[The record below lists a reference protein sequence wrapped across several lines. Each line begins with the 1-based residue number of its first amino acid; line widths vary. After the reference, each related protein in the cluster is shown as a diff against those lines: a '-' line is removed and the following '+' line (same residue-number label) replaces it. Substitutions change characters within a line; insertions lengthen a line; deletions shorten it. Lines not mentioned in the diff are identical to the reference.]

1 MSNND
6 SLIFKIAS
14 EPWEFEQIHELN
26 YQTFV
31 DEIPQHQQNEHQKLI
46 DKFHQQNTYVIC
58 VRNREVLG
66 MIALRDKRPLSLD
79 SKLENLES
87 YLPPFKTILEYRLL
101 AVKKEHR
108 KSAIFTGIMK
118 KSFDMAIKGDY
129 DIAVISGTTQQA
141 RLYRHLGFKPFGP
154 LVGKQDALY
163 QPMYID
169 IAGALELK
177 KQSQILKPNK
187 GTKMDQLLYNYLPG
201 PVSIAEGVMEANS
214 AEPNSHRSQ
223 VFMDQFNELRRTLCQ
238 RVNAPKVQIITGSGT
253 LANDIVAA
261 QLGVIAG
268 RGLVL
273 ANGEF
278 GYRLQDQATRA
289 GLDFDVIRADEGKTF
304 DQPMLEERISAH
316 DDYAWIWAVH
326 CETSTGVLNDIDRL
340 RELCHRHDLKL
351 CLDGVSSIGSCNV
364 DLHDVYLATAVSG
377 KGIGSLPGLAMVFCD
392 EDVQSGERQLPR
404 YFDLAYYEA
413 MQGIP
418 FTISSNAIYALNA
431 ALNNSDWQTRF
442 ANVKQ
447 WSEELRSDF
456 EQLGIRVL
464 ADEQCRS
471 PHVTTL
477 VLPDS
482 VSSLE
487 MGERL
492 EEEGILVSYRSQYLL
507 EKNHIQ
513 VCFMGECKKPPRMIT
528 RFLRE
533 ALTKTPASVS
543 STDAVVA

>member
-1 MSNND
+1 MSDND

-14 EPWEFEQIHELN
+14 EPWEFDQIHELN
-26 YQTFV
+26 YETFV
-31 DEIPQHQQNEHQKLI
+31 DEIPQHQQNTHHKLV
-46 DKFHQQNTYVIC
+46 DKFHKENTYVIC
-58 VRNREVLG
+58 VRDNEVLG

-79 SKLENLES
+79 GKLENMES
-87 YLPPFKTILEYRLL
+87 YLPPFKTVLEYRLL

-129 DIAVISGTTQQA
+129 DIAVISGTTQQT

-163 QPMYID
+163 QPMFID

-177 KQSQILKPNK
+177 QQTQILKPNK
-187 GTKMDQLLYNYLPG
+187 GSKMEQLLYNYLPG

-223 VFMDQFNELRRTLCQ
+223 VFMDHFNELRKTLCQ
-238 RVNAPKVQIITGSGT
+238 RVNAPQVQIITGSGT
-253 LANDIVAA
+253 LANDIIAA
-261 QLGVIAG
+261 QLGVLPG

-273 ANGEF
+273 TNGEF

-289 GLDFDVIRADEGKTF
+289 GLDFDVIRAEEGKSF
-304 DQPMLEERISAH
+304 SPQVLEDAISR
-316 DDYAWIWAVH
+316 DDGLEWIWSVH
-326 CETSTGVLNDIDRL
+326 CETSTGVLNDIDML
-340 RELCHRHDLKL
+340 RELCNRHALKL
-351 CLDGVSSIGSCNV
+351 CLDGISSIGSCDV
-364 DLHDVYLATAVSG
+364 DLHDVYLASAVSG
-377 KGIGSLPGLAMVFCD
+377 KGIGSLPGLAMVFCR
-392 EDVQSGERQLPR
+392 EDVQSGTRQLPI

-413 MQGIP
+413 KQGIP

-431 ALNNSDWQTRF
+431 ALNNSDWQARF
-442 ANVKQ
+442 ANVRQ
-447 WSEELRSDF
+447 WSAEIREEF
-456 EQLGIRVL
+456 EQIDISVL
-464 ADEQCRS
+464 ADVQCRA

-477 VLPDS
+477 VLPDM

-487 MGERL
+487 MGKRL
-492 EEEGILVSYRSQYLL
+492 EDDGILVSYRSQYLL

-513 VCFMGECKKPPRMIT
+513 VCFMGDCQKPPRMIK

-533 ALTKTPASVS
+533 ALTKSRASVPS
-543 STDAVVA
+543 PGTEVA